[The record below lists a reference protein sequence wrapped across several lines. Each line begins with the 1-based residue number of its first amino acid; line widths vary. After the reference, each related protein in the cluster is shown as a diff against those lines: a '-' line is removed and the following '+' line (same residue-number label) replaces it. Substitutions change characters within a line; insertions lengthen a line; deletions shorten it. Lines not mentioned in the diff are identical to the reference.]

1 MFNEEF
7 VSRKRLLIL
16 TQWFEPEPTTK
27 GLYFAKELKKK
38 GFDIEILTGF
48 PNYPKGKIYD
58 GYKLRLFQREV
69 IEGININRVFLYPS
83 HNNNSIQR
91 SINYISFS
99 ISSVILGL
107 LKLRKP
113 DIIYAYH
120 PPITV
125 GIAAV
130 ILKYIFNI
138 PLVYDIQDIWPDSL
152 KATGMIKNKTLF
164 DFIDFICNLIYKSS
178 DKLVVLSP
186 GFKNLLIKRGVNNK
200 KIKII
205 YNWSNI
211 KRRFGDLKKPEN
223 FKKKRFNIV
232 FAGNIGKAQ
241 SLDAIIKAAEILHK
255 NNSKV
260 IFQIIGDG
268 IDLERLKSYAKDR
281 RITNINFIP
290 RVSQNE
296 ISIYLENANAFIV
309 HLKND
314 ALFKITI
321 PSKTQAYMA
330 FGKPIIMAVKGDA
343 AKLIKKSKCGLI
355 CEPENYKQI
364 AKTIQKLM
372 SLEQSKLEIM
382 GKNALEYYKKELSI
396 EKGIQN
402 FSNIFYSLL

>member
-1 MFNEEF
+1 
-7 VSRKRLLIL
+7 
-16 TQWFEPEPTTK
+16 
-27 GLYFAKELKKK
+27 
-38 GFDIEILTGF
+38 
-48 PNYPKGKIYD
+48 
-58 GYKLRLFQREV
+58 
-69 IEGININRVFLYPS
+69 
-83 HNNNSIQR
+83 
-91 SINYISFS
+91 
-99 ISSVILGL
+99 
-107 LKLRKP
+107 
-113 DIIYAYH
+113 
-120 PPITV
+120 
-125 GIAAV
+125 
-130 ILKYIFNI
+130 
-138 PLVYDIQDIWPDSL
+138 
-152 KATGMIKNKTLF
+152 
-164 DFIDFICNLIYKSS
+164 
-178 DKLVVLSP
+178 LVVLSP
-186 GFKNLLIKRGVNNK
+186 GFKNLLIKRGVNHK

-205 YNWSNI
+205 YNWSNV

-268 IDLERLKSYAKDR
+268 IDLERLKNNVKDR

-296 ISIYLENANAFIV
+296 VSIYLENANAFIV

-343 AKLIKKSKCGLI
+343 AKLIKKSKCGFI